1 MRGLVPSLV
10 VVAILAALGAGAWV
24 ASRAVYF
31 VGTTDDG
38 FVAIYRGLPWDGPL
52 GLHLYEGYYVS
63 GVPVSEVPG
72 RRRGKLLDHQLRS
85 QGDASDLVRKLERG
99 QVGR

>member
-1 MRGLVPSLV
+1 VRGLVPTLV

-24 ASRAVYF
+24 ATRAVYF
-31 VGTTDDG
+31 VGTSSDG

-52 GLHLYEGYYVS
+52 GIHLYERYYVS
-63 GVPVSEVPG
+63 GVPVGELPAQ
-72 RRRGKLLDHQLRS
+72 RRRKLLDHELRS
-85 QGDASDLVRKLERG
+85 QNDASDLVRKLERG